1 MKLLWHGYGLMG
13 NTNLCCPIPCH
24 VSQGIPRG
32 MTFLC
37 TSLQISLSVN
47 VANNTLITT
56 NATSSQRCVAQARA
70 RNAVHSFFRSK
81 TIPSTFLESRQRR
94 NQWNRPGEAPCK
106 DRRCA
111 GTSAARGFAGPCR
124 ASSWRAPW
132 RELLAKR
139 VWGSSRVL
147 KQNTLR
153 VKNALTQWAFL
164 WRQQNCAWKV

>member
-1 MKLLWHGYGLMG
+1 MHKPA
-13 NTNLCCPIPCH
+13 N
-24 VSQGIPRG
+24 
-32 MTFLC
+32 F
-37 TSLQISLSVN
+37 SLVN